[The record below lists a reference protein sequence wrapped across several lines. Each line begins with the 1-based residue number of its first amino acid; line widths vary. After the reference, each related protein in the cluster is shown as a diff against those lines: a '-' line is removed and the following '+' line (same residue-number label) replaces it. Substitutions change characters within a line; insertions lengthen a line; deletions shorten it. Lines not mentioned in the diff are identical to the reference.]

1 MNILHKQPHKKTKS
15 IIPGFK
21 LSFGITIAM
30 LSLIVLI
37 PICSL
42 AVYTSELSFSEFIET
57 VTRPRVLASYKV
69 SLTTALI
76 ASLINAVMGLIIA
89 WVLVRY
95 DFPFKRIMDGMI
107 ELPFALPTAVAGI
120 SLTHLTVQ
128 NGWIGRI
135 FAKYGIDIAYTKAGI
150 TFALVF
156 VGIPFVV
163 RSVQPVLEKLDPQ
176 YEEAGGML
184 GASRAGIFFR
194 IILPEILPSL
204 IAGFTMAF
212 ARCLGE
218 YGSVVFIAGNTPY
231 ETEIIPLMI
240 ISELQEFDYPG
251 ATSLALVML
260 LASFVI
266 LFINAVVQSRN
277 AKIVNNID

>member
-42 AVYTSELSFSEFIET
+42 AVYTSELSLSEFIET

-231 ETEIIPLMI
+231 ETEIVPLMI
-240 ISELQEFDYPG
+240 MSELQEFDYPG

-266 LFINAVVQSRN
+266 LFINAIVQSRN
-277 AKIVNNID
+277 ARIVNNID

>member
-1 MNILHKQPHKKTKS
+1 MNIPHKQPHKKTKS

-184 GASRAGIFFR
+184 GASKAGIFFK

-231 ETEIIPLMI
+231 ETEIVPLMI
-240 ISELQEFDYPG
+240 MSELQEFDYPG

-266 LFINAVVQSRN
+266 LFINAIVQSRN

>member
-42 AVYTSELSFSEFIET
+42 AVYTSELSLSEFIET

-231 ETEIIPLMI
+231 ETEIVPLMI
-240 ISELQEFDYPG
+240 MSELQEFDYPG

-277 AKIVNNID
+277 ARIVNNID

>member
-42 AVYTSELSFSEFIET
+42 AVYTSELSLSEFIET

-128 NGWIGRI
+128 NGWIGKI

-231 ETEIIPLMI
+231 ETEIVPLMI
-240 ISELQEFDYPG
+240 MSELQEFDYPG

>member
-30 LSLIVLI
+30 FSLIVLI

-231 ETEIIPLMI
+231 ETEIVPLMI
-240 ISELQEFDYPG
+240 MSELQEFDYPG

-277 AKIVNNID
+277 ARIVNNID

>member
-128 NGWIGRI
+128 NGWIGRT

-231 ETEIIPLMI
+231 ETEIVPLMI
-240 ISELQEFDYPG
+240 MSELQEFDYSG

-266 LFINAVVQSRN
+266 LFINAIVQSRN
-277 AKIVNNID
+277 ARIVNNID

>member
-231 ETEIIPLMI
+231 ETEIVPLMI
-240 ISELQEFDYPG
+240 MSELQEFDYPG

-266 LFINAVVQSRN
+266 LFINAIVQSRN

>member
-1 MNILHKQPHKKTKS
+1 MNIPHKQPHKKTKS

-184 GASRAGIFFR
+184 GASRAGIFFK
-194 IILPEILPSL
+194 IILPEIMPSL

-231 ETEIIPLMI
+231 ETEIVPLMI
-240 ISELQEFDYPG
+240 MSELQEFDYPG

-266 LFINAVVQSRN
+266 LFINAIVQSRN

>member
-37 PICSL
+37 PICSI

-231 ETEIIPLMI
+231 ETEIVPLMI
-240 ISELQEFDYPG
+240 MSELQEFDYPG

-277 AKIVNNID
+277 ARIVNNID